1 MNDLVV
7 SLNKVCNFCANWNEI
22 WSPPQL
28 IAKHRTIFENKQNL
42 LFLETTN
49 MIELKL
55 NLNEQLMALT
65 KYDIFYVDHK
75 SKMVVNMR
83 QKLIYDLVGKML

>member
-1 MNDLVV
+1 
-7 SLNKVCNFCANWNEI
+7 
-22 WSPPQL
+22 
-28 IAKHRTIFENKQNL
+28 
-42 LFLETTN
+42 

-65 KYDIFYVDHK
+65 KYDIFYVDHEF
-75 SKMVVNMR
+75 KMVVNMR